1 MADLTN
7 KKANFISSS
16 IAAGVA
22 ILENVDELRAL
33 LREATVLNYGVVL
46 TDEDFTGANA
56 HVTKA
61 QLVELFGTI
70 NAIVALLEAN
80 GNAHYANLY
89 DLKP

>member
-1 MADLTN
+1 MADTTR
-7 KKANFISSS
+7 KKSNFISDS

-61 QLVELFGTI
+61 QLVDLFTTI
-70 NAIVALLEAN
+70 NALTALLDAN
-80 GNAHYANLY
+80 NNAHYANLY